1 MSRSGFRGA
10 LSRWVSKLFKSRD
23 ELELT
28 SGSIG
33 RPLFYLALPI
43 VITNLLQTAYNLADT
58 FWVGQLSTDALA
70 AISFAFPLVFL
81 FISMGL
87 GIAVAGSV
95 LVAQHIGGEEEREAE
110 FAASQTISLSVVLAI
125 VLGFIGYFV
134 VHDLLAL
141 LGADPGVLAPATEY
155 MQVIAAGLPFMF
167 GFLVFISLMRGYG
180 DTITPMLVM
189 LGSVVLNIVIDPV
202 FIFGFQDNP
211 LFSMLGFTGVESA
224 LYGMTGYAGTGV
236 EGAAI
241 ATVFCRGLAFF
252 VGIGIMFRGKRGVR
266 IRLSELKPQFTFL
279 RRLLEIG
286 LPASVENMGRSI
298 SVNILLALIGTFATP
313 VVAGYG
319 IAVRVFS
326 VIFLPAVAVGQGV
339 ETMTGQNV
347 GAGEY
352 DRVSAVNRIA
362 TITMFLA
369 LSALG
374 VFVYLFP
381 DPIVGVFTNDPE
393 VITVGADFLRT
404 VAPTFGFIGVVRVV
418 TGGFR
423 GTGKT
428 ITAAIIAIGM
438 LGGIRLPVAYIA
450 AIPLELGSS
459 GVWYA
464 FAVSN
469 VLGGLLALLWFQ
481 RGTWRGASLT
491 HDGGPE
497 DGAAPATDGGDTETG
512 SDD

>member
-1 MSRSGFRGA
+1 MSPD
-10 LSRWVSKLFKSRD
+10 LFKSRD
-23 ELELT
+23 ELDLT

-43 VITNLLQTAYNLADT
+43 VVTNLLQTAYNLADT
-58 FWVGQLSTDALA
+58 FWVGQLNTDALA

-110 FAASQTISLSVVLAI
+110 FAASQTVSLSIILAAA
-125 VLGFIGYFV
+125 LGTVGYFI
-134 VHDLLAL
+134 VHDLLGL
-141 LGADPGVLAPATEY
+141 LGAEPGVLGPATDY
-155 MQVIAAGLPFMF
+155 MQVIAIGLPFMF

-189 LGSVVLNIVIDPV
+189 LGSVVLNILIDPV
-202 FIFGFQDNP
+202 FIFGFESNP
-211 LFSMLGFTGVESA
+211 LFSMLGMGGLEST
-224 LYGMTGYAGTGV
+224 LYGVTGYGGSGV
-236 EGAAI
+236 EGAAV
-241 ATVFCRGLAFF
+241 ATVLCRGLAFV

-266 IRLSELKPQFTFL
+266 IRVSELRPQLSFL

-286 LPASVENMGRSI
+286 LPASVENMGRSL
-298 SVNILLALIGTFATP
+298 SVNVLLALIGTFATP

-352 DRVSAVNRIA
+352 DRVKQVNRIA
-362 TITMFLA
+362 ATTMFLA

-374 VFVYLFP
+374 AFVYVFAEG
-381 DPIVGVFTNDPE
+381 IVGVF
-393 VITVGADFLRT
+393 VGADPNRAQVIAVGVDFLRT
-404 VAPTFGFIGVVRVV
+404 VAPTFGFIGVVRVY

-428 ITAAIIAIGM
+428 ITAALIAVGM
-438 LGGIRLPVAYIA
+438 LGVIRLPVAYVA
-450 AIPLELGSS
+450 AIPLGFASS

-464 FAVSN
+464 FAISN
-469 VLGGLLALLWFQ
+469 VLGGLIAFGWFQ

-491 HDGGPE
+491 DERGPGGTGEEEPPAADGE
-497 DGAAPATDGGDTETG
+497 SEVGA
-512 SDD
+512 DD